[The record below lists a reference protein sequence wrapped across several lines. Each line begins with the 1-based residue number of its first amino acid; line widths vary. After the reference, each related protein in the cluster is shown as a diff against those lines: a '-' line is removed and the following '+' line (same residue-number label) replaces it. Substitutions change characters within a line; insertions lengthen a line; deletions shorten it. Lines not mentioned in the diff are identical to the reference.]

1 MASQSYYAVYVGS
14 LLGGEA
20 VWYVRPMIRREVSK
34 ELVYVHGM
42 SQAEVARRFGVTDAA
57 ISQYL
62 KKKRGGNPQIE
73 DDPLFDVFSS
83 EIKESALRIAEDS
96 ADFSVEMCRL
106 CGVVKRIGLL
116 DRIYQIQTGAPAPR
130 CVCTPV
136 DEL

>member
-1 MASQSYYAVYVGS
+1 MASSQSNLSVNLEGKFVGFH
-14 LLGGEA
+14 GGEA
-20 VWYVRPMIRREVSK
+20 AVLRGDAGRGSIVAAGG
-34 ELVYVHGM
+34 LVVI
-42 SQAEVARRFGVTDAA
+42 AA
-57 ISQYL
+57 GQ
-62 KKKRGGNPQIE
+62 E
-73 DDPLFDVFSS
+73 FDVFSS